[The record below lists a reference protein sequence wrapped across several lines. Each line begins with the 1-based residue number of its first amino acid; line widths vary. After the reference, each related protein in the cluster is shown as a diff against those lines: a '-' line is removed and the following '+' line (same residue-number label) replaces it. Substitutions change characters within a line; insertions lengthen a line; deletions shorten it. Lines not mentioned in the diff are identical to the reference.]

1 MELTLFYQN
10 ISYQNHIYIYDI
22 YDYDIYMIYINI
34 NMKECICEIEILK
47 RFCKLFLIFQI
58 N

>member
-22 YDYDIYMIYINI
+22 YDYDIHINI